1 MAVTHS
7 QSHAQAYVQAPE
19 MTVFSTTSYKHW
31 KTLHTM
37 LVTTLFRLEAIYS
50 SYAQVCVRLSVV
62 SNAILYLYLT
72 ILGY

>member
-1 MAVTHS
+1 MAVMHS

-37 LVTTLFRLEAIYS
+37 LVTTLFRLGSNIQFLRS
-50 SYAQVCVRLSVV
+50 SLCTSLR
-62 SNAILYLYLT
+62 
-72 ILGY
+72 GK